1 MILAPSRPANAASV
15 TFSGP
20 LTVAL
25 QQDLI
30 NHSLEK
36 DLISDFAN
44 TRGIRVRFVAFETVA
59 EALELLKDE
68 KVDLVFPR
76 TPLLKTEFHGHHT
89 MVYDDL
95 RLAVVC
101 GGSLDKATK
110 LYIPENY
117 FYATQSK
124 NFNSTFKHLRWI
136 ETSKPA
142 AQLNKNILVNPG
154 YCFLTDSRLALKT
167 TLFYPQLKKVWLSS
181 KSDAVAWI
189 TREDLT
195 QLNQLIHQWFQNL
208 VRQQQVRKFWDR
220 YESVNFKM
228 SMLEQN
234 RFQKDIEKHLSKWR
248 RSFEKNARLN
258 DMPWTLVAA
267 VAYQESKWNQDA
279 VSFTGVKGLMQL
291 TRATAVQVGIDD
303 REDPKQS
310 IRGGTFYLKYL
321 YDKTSAELA
330 PFERWAQALAAYNMG
345 WAHLRDARRLAKKLN
360 LDTNRWAQFK
370 KVLPLLSHKD
380 YLPELT
386 FGPARGHETVLF
398 VDQVLGYTEL
408 LNAKFTRRL
417 QTSQDF

>member
-1 MILAPSRPANAASV
+1 MK
-15 TFSGP
+15 FSGP

-25 QQDLI
+25 QQDLFT
-30 NHSLEK
+30 HSLEK
-36 DLISDFAN
+36 DLIFDFAN
-44 TRGIRVRFVAFETVA
+44 TRGIEIQFVAFETVS

-95 RLAVVC
+95 HLSVIC
-101 GGSLDKATK
+101 GGALDNAKK

-117 FYATQSK
+117 FYATKSK
-124 NFNSTFKHLRWI
+124 NFNSTFKHLRWVA
-136 ETSKPA
+136 TSKPA
-142 AQLNKNILVNPG
+142 QELIRNSLLISG
-154 YCFLTDSRLALKT
+154 HCFLTDSRLASKAALH
-167 TLFYPQLKKVWLSS
+167 YPQLKKVWNSARAE
-181 KSDAVAWI
+181 AVAWI

-195 QLNQLIHQWFQNL
+195 QLNQLIHQWFENL
-208 VRQQQVRKFWDR
+208 VRQKQVRKFWDR
-220 YESVNFKM
+220 YESVDFKM

-234 RFQKDIEKHLSKWR
+234 RFQKDIEKRLPKWR
-248 RSFEKNARLN
+248 RAFEKNARVYE
-258 DMPWTLVAA
+258 MPWTLVAA
-267 VAYQESKWNQDA
+267 VAYQESKWNNEA
-279 VSFTGVKGLMQL
+279 ISYTGVKGLMQL
-291 TRATAVQVGIDD
+291 TRATAKQVGVDD

-321 YDKTSAELA
+321 YDKTSAELS
-330 PFERWAQALAAYNMG
+330 PYERWAQALAAYNMG

-360 LDTNRWAQFK
+360 LDANRWVQFK
-370 KVLPLLSHKD
+370 KVLPLLSHKK

-386 FGPARGHETVLF
+386 FGAARGHETVLF